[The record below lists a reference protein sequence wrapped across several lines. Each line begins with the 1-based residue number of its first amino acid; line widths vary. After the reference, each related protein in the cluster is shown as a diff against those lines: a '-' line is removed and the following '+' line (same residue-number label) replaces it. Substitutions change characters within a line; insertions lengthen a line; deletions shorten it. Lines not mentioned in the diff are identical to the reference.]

1 MAEASPPRAD
11 LLVRNAAE
19 VVTLAG
25 ASDAPLRGAAMG
37 DVKAVAG
44 GAVAAAQGRIV
55 AVGPAA
61 AVESGIALAADAEVI
76 DARGGTVVPGLVD
89 PHSHLLFTAARVDEF
104 YQRVA
109 GVPYL
114 EIAAQGGGI
123 GRTTGEMR
131 AAGFDDLLAAGRR
144 QLDLMQRQ
152 GTTTVEIKTGY
163 GLSLESELR
172 HLEAISAL
180 AAERGGGLVATF
192 LGAHALPPDYRDR
205 RGAYLDLVVE
215 EMLPEVARRKL
226 AAYCDVFC
234 ETGAF
239 TVEESRRVLQ
249 AAIALGLDTKVHAD
263 ELAHSGGTALAAEL
277 DACSV
282 DHLNF
287 ASADDLRLLARGRTI
302 AVLLP
307 ATPCF
312 LLAPRYADGRAV
324 IDAGVPVALAT
335 DYNPTSSISSM
346 LFVMFL
352 ACLHMK
358 LDPSEALAAATI
370 NAAHAIGQAHRVG
383 SLEPGKQADLLLL
396 DVASHRDIA
405 FYVGRDIVGSVL
417 RAGRV
422 VAGRH

>member
-1 MAEASPPRAD
+1 MAEAARPRAD

-25 ASDAPLRGAAMG
+25 ASEAPLRGTAMREIE
-37 DVKAVAG
+37 VIAG
-44 GAVAAAQGRIV
+44 GAVAVAGSKIL

-61 AVESGIALAADAEVI
+61 AVEAAVQVDPDTEII
-76 DARGGTVVPGLVD
+76 DAGGGTVVPGLVD
-89 PHSHLLFTAARVDEF
+89 PHTHLLFTAARVDEF

-114 EIAAQGGGI
+114 EIARQGGGI

-131 AAGFDDLLAAGRR
+131 EVSHEDLMAAGRS
-144 QLDLMQRQ
+144 QLELMQRQ

-163 GLSLESELR
+163 GLSTESELR
-172 HLEAISAL
+172 HLEVIAAL
-180 AAERGGGLVATF
+180 ASERGGGIVATF
-192 LGAHALPPDYRDR
+192 LGAHALPPDYRER
-205 RGAYLDLVVE
+205 REAYLDLVID
-215 EMLPEVARRKL
+215 EMLPEVARRRL
-226 AAYCDVFC
+226 AVYCDVFC

-239 TVEESRRVLQ
+239 SVAESRRVLE
-249 AAIALGLDTKVHAD
+249 AAIGLGLDTKVHAD

-287 ASADDLRLLARGRTI
+287 ASREDLEKLGRGRTI

-324 IDAGVPVALAT
+324 IDAGVPVAVAT

-352 ACLHMK
+352 ACLNMK

-370 NAAHAIGQAHRVG
+370 NAAHAIGQADRVG
-383 SLEPGKQADLLLL
+383 SLEPGKQADLLVL
-396 DVASHRDIA
+396 DVPSHRDIA
-405 FYVGRDIVGSVL
+405 FYVGRDIVDRVL
-417 RAGRV
+417 RGGRV
-422 VAGRH
+422 VAGRG

>member
-1 MAEASPPRAD
+1 MAEAAQPRAD

-25 ASDAPLRGAAMG
+25 ASEAPLRGAAMRE
-37 DVKAVAG
+37 VKAVAG
-44 GAVAAAQGRIV
+44 GAVAVAGREIV
-55 AVGPAA
+55 AVGPTAEVEA
-61 AVESGIALAADAEVI
+61 AVQVDPNTKII

-89 PHSHLLFTAARVDEF
+89 PHTHLLFTATRVDEF

-114 EIAAQGGGI
+114 EIARQGGGI

-131 AAGFDDLLAAGRR
+131 KASHDELMAAGRF
-144 QLDLMQRQ
+144 QLDLMLRQ

-163 GLSLESELR
+163 GLSTESELR
-172 HLEAISAL
+172 HLEVIAAL
-180 AAERGGGLVATF
+180 ASERNGGIVATF
-192 LGAHALPPDYRDR
+192 LGAHALPPDYRER
-205 RGAYLDLVVE
+205 RGAYLDLVID
-215 EMLPEVARRKL
+215 EMLPEVAAREL
-226 AAYCDVFC
+226 ATYCDVFC

-239 TVEESRRVLQ
+239 TVEESRRVLE
-249 AAIALGLDTKVHAD
+249 AAASRGLDTKVHAD

-287 ASADDLRLLARGRTI
+287 ASAEDLERLARGRTI

-358 LDPSEALAAATI
+358 LHPSEALAAATI
-370 NAAHAIGQAHRVG
+370 NAAHAIGQAGRVG
-383 SLEPGKQADLLLL
+383 SLEPGKQADLLVL
-396 DVASHRDIA
+396 DVPSHRDIA
-405 FYVGRDIVGSVL
+405 FYVGRDIVDTVL
-417 RAGRV
+417 RGGRV
-422 VAGRH
+422 VAEKC